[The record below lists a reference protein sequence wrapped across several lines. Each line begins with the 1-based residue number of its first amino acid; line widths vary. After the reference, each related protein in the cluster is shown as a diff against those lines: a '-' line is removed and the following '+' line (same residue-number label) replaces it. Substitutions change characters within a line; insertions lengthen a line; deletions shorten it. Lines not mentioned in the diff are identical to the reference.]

1 MRICWLLIQL
11 IVLTTASDQSLISN
25 LNGSQYRNPHT
36 RITAQAHN
44 RLYLKLN
51 EKEESGERFG
61 QMFLDHLPELTDVHH
76 QYHASHPL
84 VTSLI
89 PR

>member
-1 MRICWLLIQL
+1 ME
-11 IVLTTASDQSLISN
+11 
-25 LNGSQYRNPHT
+25 
-36 RITAQAHN
+36 
-44 RLYLKLN
+44 LN

-61 QMFLDHLPELTDVHH
+61 QIFLDHLPELSDVYH

-89 PR
+89 PRYALYLYSRCSGVGWNENGSIFYPYSII